1 VHSACSRAL
10 RRREVDTEPR
20 HIPGDKPIIHS
31 GETMSKVQPTASIEA
46 NRQHPLSGITV
57 LDLSH
62 VYNGPYATFLMAMA
76 GANVIKIEPHH
87 GEHLRSRGDMGGAAL
102 PFAMLNSNKKPVT
115 LNLKTEKGREL
126 FRELVARADILV
138 ENFAPG
144 VMDRLGIG
152 PADLHKINPR
162 LIYGSSSGYGKDGP
176 YRDYPA
182 MDLVMQAMSG
192 VINSTGFP
200 DQPPVKSGAAIC
212 DFMAGIHLYA
222 AIVTALYERE
232 RTGKGRVV
240 EVSMQDATYASLAS
254 NYGMVHARGAA
265 APERTGNRHGGL
277 GISPYNVYATNDGYV
292 VLNCPGDH
300 HFRAV
305 LDVIDRP
312 DLKGDPR
319 FLSRSSRVVNFE
331 AVDELIGSW
340 TKTLTKNEVA
350 ARMLAAKVPCAP
362 VRNLVEVMND
372 ENMHARGSLQ
382 WIDHPELGR
391 VALPHSPLV
400 FEGTE
405 RRPIEPSLPLGAS
418 NDEVFGKWLGHSE
431 EELAA
436 LKSEG
441 VIGRSAEE
449 LAVKAE
455 VI

>member
-1 VHSACSRAL
+1 MSA
-10 RRREVDTEPR
+10 
-20 HIPGDKPIIHS
+20 GKPTVNS
-31 GETMSKVQPTASIEA
+31 DSNAQY
-46 NRQHPLSGITV
+46 PLSGITV

-62 VYNGPYATFLMAMA
+62 VYNGPYATLLMAMA
-76 GANVIKIEPHH
+76 GANVIKIEPLH
-87 GEHLRSRGDMGGAAL
+87 GEHLRSRGDLGGADL

-115 LNLKTEKGREL
+115 VNLKSEKGREL

-144 VMDRLGIG
+144 VMDRLGVG
-152 PADLHKINPR
+152 AADLHKINPR

-192 VINSTGFP
+192 IINSTGFP
-200 DQPPVKSGAAIC
+200 DQPPVKSGAAVC
-212 DFMAGIHLYA
+212 DFSAGIHLYG
-222 AIVTALYERE
+222 AIMTALYERE

-240 EVSMQDATYASLAS
+240 EVAMQDAIYASLAS

-265 APERTGNRHGGL
+265 APDRTGNRHGGL
-277 GISPYNVYATNDGYV
+277 GIAPYNVYATSDGYV

-305 LDVIDRP
+305 LDVMGRP
-312 DLKGDPR
+312 DLKEDPR
-319 FLSRSSRVVNFE
+319 FLNRSSRVVNFA
-331 AVDELIGSW
+331 AVDELIESW
-340 TKTLTKNEVA
+340 TKTLTKNDVA
-350 ARMLAAKVPCAP
+350 QRMLAAAVPCAP
-362 VRNLVEVMND
+362 VRDLVEVMND

-382 WIDHPELGR
+382 WIDHPQLGR

-418 NDEVFGKWLGHSE
+418 NDAVFGEWLGHSE
-431 EELAA
+431 EELSAYKA
-436 LKSEG
+436 EG
-441 VIGRSAEE
+441 VIGYSQEE
-449 LAVKAE
+449 LAAKAE

>member
-1 VHSACSRAL
+1 MSA
-10 RRREVDTEPR
+10 P
-20 HIPGDKPIIHS
+20 HY
-31 GETMSKVQPTASIEA
+31 
-46 NRQHPLSGITV
+46 PLSGITV
-57 LDLSH
+57 IDLSH

-76 GANVIKIEPHH
+76 GADVIKVEPPG
-87 GEHLRSRGDMGGAAL
+87 GEHLRSRGDLGGAAL

-115 LNLKTEKGREL
+115 LNLKSEKGRDL
-126 FRELVARADILV
+126 LREMAARADVLV

-144 VMDRLGIG
+144 VTDRLGIG

-162 LIYGSSSGYGKDGP
+162 LIYGSSSGYGKTGP

-182 MDLVMQAMSG
+182 MDLVMQAMCG

-212 DFMAGIHLYA
+212 DFSAGIHLYA
-222 AIVTALYERE
+222 AIMTALYERE
-232 RTGKGRVV
+232 RTGTGRVV

-254 NYGMVHARGAA
+254 NLGMVHARGAD
-265 APERTGNRHGGL
+265 APARTGNRHGGL
-277 GISPYNVYATNDGYV
+277 GISPYNLYPTKDGYV

-305 LDVIDRP
+305 LDVMGRP
-312 DLKGDPR
+312 DLKDDPR
-319 FLSRSSRVVNFE
+319 FHTRSTRVAHFA
-331 AVDELIGSW
+331 AVDELIEGW

-350 ARMLAAKVPCAP
+350 RRMLAAKVPCAP
-362 VRNLVEVMND
+362 VRDLLEVMHD

-391 VALPHSPLV
+391 IALPHSPLV

-418 NDEVFGKWLGHSE
+418 NDAVFGDWLGHSQ

-436 LKSEG
+436 FKAEG
-441 VIGRSAEE
+441 VIGSSAEVS
-449 LAVKAE
+449 ASKAE